1 MSSAHNL
8 WNTLSPRGRGIQGWV
23 FLAAVGF
30 FGLLTALAIA
40 SEQFG
45 IAAAIVGLPLLV
57 LAPVQISLGVFAFTV
72 PFSSLFLVAKGVTLS
87 WLIGAVTG
95 PILLGYG
102 LGAKRL
108 RMPPVTA
115 FWWGLFAAW
124 TSASISWAIDAD
136 KSMERLPSVISLF
149 LLYLAAS
156 SIRFETGQRS
166 AVVGM
171 TIAGGVV
178 AAMFAI
184 SQFAQGI
191 GWAGIP
197 VRASLIIGD
206 RSANPND
213 FASSLLLPLALSI
226 GAFLSATVRRR
237 RMIAATAAA
246 TLALCILLTMSR
258 GTLLAVAA
266 VMLTFAWRVRIQKR
280 ILIPVGILLVPLA
293 FLPGQFYGRLAE
305 SFSSRGQGRFDIWEV
320 AVQIIRKYGVFG
332 AGLEN
337 FRLAYNQF
345 AGYAGVFRG
354 FDRDPHNIYLQMVSE
369 TGVVG
374 LLLFGIAIVSQLRM
388 ISGLSKSQV
397 NRNFMLIAAEAASYG
412 LLVHGLAANILWSK
426 HFWLAWIVVTMFARS
441 SWAQS
446 LPSLKLEPTMDRRS
460 ESAWQSATARSG
472 VLMLLVGVW
481 LGGWATPKAEAAQRH
496 AKLDFYVAADGSDSN
511 DGTAKHPWASI
522 QRAAKAVRPGAT
534 VHVMPGVYALSN
546 IVETEAS
553 GTSEARI
560 RYVAE
565 PRWGAKLITSAT
577 QAWANTGAYVDIEGF
592 DISSATMTTT
602 IGIHSEGVKDRVI
615 GNRIHDLHT
624 ADGACPSGGA
634 IMMGGGATGQSAIGN
649 VIYNVGPAPGTCNQI
664 HGIYA
669 ATADC
674 TVINNLTFH
683 IAGKGIHLWGSSS
696 HSVVTNK
703 TTFDNQDGIVVGA
716 DPAHGQVNDGTL
728 VANNISYRNVR
739 YGIYEFGA
747 TGPQNRYVNNLVF
760 GNPKPFGL
768 LSGRESGTVYADPQF
783 SNYTGTIAGDYH
795 LRPGSPAHGKGT
807 KLNAPETDLDL
818 NPRKSATPDLGAY
831 ESNASL

>member
-1 MSSAHNL
+1 MSTRS
-8 WNTLSPRGRGIQGWV
+8 RGFRGWL
-23 FLAAVGF
+23 FLAVAGF

-45 IAAAIVGLPLLV
+45 AAAALVGLPVLF
-57 LAPVQISLGVFAFTV
+57 LAPVQISLGVFAFAV
-72 PFSSLFLVAKGVTLS
+72 PFNSLFLVAKGVTLS

-95 PILLGYG
+95 PILLIYG
-102 LGAKRL
+102 LGTKRL
-108 RMPPVTA
+108 QTPPVTA
-115 FWWGLFAAW
+115 LWWGLFAAW
-124 TSASISWAIDAD
+124 TCASISWAIDSD

-156 SIRFETGQRS
+156 SIRLETRQRS

-178 AAMFAI
+178 AAVFTI

-213 FASSLLLPLALSI
+213 FASSLLLPLALAI
-226 GAFLSATVRRR
+226 GSFLSATVRRR
-237 RMIAATAAA
+237 RMIAAAAA
-246 TLALCILLTMSR
+246 AILALCVLLTMSR

-266 VMLTFAWRVRIQKR
+266 VLLTFAWRGRIQKR
-280 ILIPVGILLVPLA
+280 IVILAGVLVVPMA
-293 FLPGQFYGRLAE
+293 FLPGRFYGRLAD

-320 AVQIIRKYGVFG
+320 AFQIIRKYGLFG

-337 FRLAYNQF
+337 FRPAYNQF

-374 LLLFGIAIVSQLRM
+374 LLLFVIAIVLQLRM
-388 ISGLSKSQV
+388 ISGSSKSQV
-397 NRNFMLIAAEAASYG
+397 DRNFMLIAAEAASYG

-426 HFWLAWIVVTMFARS
+426 HFWLAWIVVTIFARS
-441 SWAQS
+441 SWAKT
-446 LPSLKLEPTMDRRS
+446 LPALKLEPT
-460 ESAWQSATARSG
+460 ESGPARHTWRSATARSG
-472 VLMLLVGVW
+472 MLMLLIVVSVGC
-481 LGGWATPKAEAAQRH
+481 ATAKAAERH
-496 AKLDFYVAADGSDSN
+496 TKPDFYVASDGRDSN

-522 QRAAKAVRPGAT
+522 QRASRAVRPGAT
-534 VHVMPGVYALSN
+534 VHVMPGVYVLNN

-553 GTSEARI
+553 GTPDARI

-577 QAWANTGAYVDIEGF
+577 QGWANTGAYVDIEGF
-592 DISSATMTTT
+592 DISSATTTTT
-602 IGIHSEGVKDRVI
+602 IGIHSEGINDRVI

-624 ADGACPSGGA
+624 ADGACPSGGG

-649 VIYNVGPAPGTCNQI
+649 IIYNVGSAPGTCNQI

-674 TVINNLTFH
+674 TVVNNLTFH
-683 IAGKGIHLWGSSS
+683 IAGKGIHLWGSST
-696 HSVVTNK
+696 HCVVANNTS
-703 TTFDNQDGIVVGA
+703 FDNQDGIVVGA
-716 DPAHGQVNDGTL
+716 DPAHGQANDGTL
-728 VANNISYRNVR
+728 VANNIIYRNVR

-747 TGPQNRYVNNLVF
+747 TGSQNRYVNNLVF

-768 LSGRESGTVYADPQF
+768 LSGKESGTIVADPQF

-795 LRPGSPAHGKGT
+795 LRPGSPARGKGT
-807 KLNAPETDLDL
+807 KVSAPETDLDSQ
-818 NPRKSATPDLGAY
+818 PRKSATPDLGAY